1 MQRGKRTAVMN
12 ESDNKAAQAAS
23 LALKIAE
30 NREYTIIAVDG
41 MCGSGKTTFAKAL
54 SELLGANLI
63 HADDFFLPPEMR
75 TPERLGTPGGNIHY
89 ERLKEQVIDRL
100 RKPEAFSYDV
110 FDCSKG
116 RIGETRT
123 VENRHFTVI
132 EGSYSHHPALGDYAD
147 IKIFMQTSPEA
158 QLERIKRRNG
168 EKAAEVFKAK
178 WIPLEKRYFDF
189 YKIKENAD
197 MIIGT

>member
-1 MQRGKRTAVMN
+1 
-12 ESDNKAAQAAS
+12 
-23 LALKIAE
+23 
-30 NREYTIIAVDG
+30 

-75 TPERLGTPGGNIHY
+75 TPERLGTPGGNIHH
-89 ERLKEQVIDRL
+89 ERLKKQVIDRL
-100 RKPEAFSYDV
+100 RKTEAFSYGV

-116 RIGETRT
+116 RIDETRT
-123 VENRHFTVI
+123 VENSRFTVI

-147 IKIFMQTSPEA
+147 IKIFMQTSPET
-158 QLERIKRRNG
+158 QLERIKRRSG

>member
-1 MQRGKRTAVMN
+1 MT
-12 ESDNKAAQAAS
+12 NKTENNARQAAAH
-23 LALKIAE
+23 ALKIAE
-30 NREYTIIAVDG
+30 GREYTVIAVDG
-41 MCGSGKTTFAKAL
+41 MSGSGKSTFAKAL
-54 SELLGANLI
+54 GELLGANII

-75 TPERLGTPGGNIHY
+75 TPERLDTPGGNIHY
-89 ERLKEQVIDRL
+89 ERLKAQVIDRL
-100 RKPEAFSYDV
+100 RKPEAFSYDI
-110 FDCSKG
+110 FDCGVG
-116 RIGETRT
+116 RINETRT
-123 VENRHFTVI
+123 VNNSPFMII

-168 EKAAEVFKAK
+168 EKAVEVFSAK